1 MPALL
6 KRLVASGAAYQAAS
20 LLSSAIAV
28 VTLPLYTHHVSTS
41 TYGYAELILVAV
53 ILSSIALRLGLGEAI
68 VRWWFDDDDERRRL
82 RLARDVSGVVLAIST
97 VAALL
102 ALMFAG
108 PLSELLLNHRD
119 ATLFAYGV
127 LGMWAFTN
135 LEVVY
140 ALLRAE
146 ERRRTYLLA
155 SCANVL
161 LTVTLTVALVVIGDH
176 GARGLVLGNYA
187 ASTVILLALWATP
200 PRHLGIP
207 RLADMPALL
216 RFGLPTVPADASVF
230 ALNVIDRSWL
240 AHAKTAHEL
249 SLFSASVKIATGVII
264 VVRGFQAA
272 WPPLAYSIADDDQ
285 ARRFYAV
292 VTSAYVGVT
301 GLAVVAMTLFGR
313 WLVDLLTA
321 PSYHGAYA
329 ALPWLALG
337 WALYGLYLVFV
348 VIAGRARVM
357 TRNFPAAIAGLAV
370 NVALLALLVDPLGIR
385 GAGIA
390 LCGAYAVMLVVI
402 HVLTRSLFRVDFEWW
417 RLSRIVVVFAIVAVG
432 GELLL
437 PTAGV
442 DGFVLRLIAIAATLP
457 LLLLAGAARPDELTR
472 LWAALRARRARP
484 A

>member
-6 KRLVASGAAYQAAS
+6 KRLVASSAAYQAAS

-28 VTLPLYTHHVSTS
+28 VTLPLYTHHVGTDS
-41 TYGYAELILVAV
+41 YAYADVILVAV
-53 ILSSIALRLGLGEAI
+53 ILTSIGLRLGLGEAI
-68 VRWWFDDDDERRRL
+68 VRWWFDDDDAQRRL
-82 RLARDVSGVVLAIST
+82 RLARDATGVVLALST

-102 ALMFAG
+102 AVAFAG
-108 PLSELLLNHRD
+108 PLSKLLLNHRD

-135 LEVVY
+135 LEVAY

-146 ERRRTYLLA
+146 QRRRAYLRA
-155 SCANVL
+155 SVANVL
-161 LTVTLTVALVVIGDH
+161 LTVALTVGLVVIGDY

-187 ASTVILLALWATP
+187 ASAVVLVALWASP
-200 PRHLGIP
+200 PRHLGLP
-207 RLADMPALL
+207 RLDDMPALL

-230 ALNVIDRSWL
+230 ALNVVDRSWL
-240 AHAKTAHEL
+240 LHAKGVREA
-249 SLFSASVKIATGVII
+249 SLFSASVKVATGVIV

-272 WPPLAYSIADDDQ
+272 WPPLAYSIVDDDE

-292 VTSAYVGVT
+292 VASAYVAVT
-301 GLAVVAMTLFGR
+301 GIAVVAMTLFGR
-313 WLVDLLTA
+313 WIVDLLTA
-321 PSYHGAYA
+321 SDFHGASR

-357 TRNFPAAIAGLAV
+357 TRNFPAAFAGLAV
-370 NVALLALLVDPLGIR
+370 NVLLLALLVDPLGIR

-390 LCGAYAVMLVVI
+390 LCGAYAVMLTTI
-402 HVLTRSLFRVDFEWW
+402 HVLTRGLFHVHFEWW
-417 RLSRIVVVFAIVAVG
+417 RLSRIVAVYALVAIG

-437 PTAGV
+437 PTSGAG
-442 DGFVLRLIAIAATLP
+442 GFALRLVALAATAP
-457 LLLLAGAARPDELTR
+457 LLLVAGVAKPAELAR
-472 LWAALRARRARP
+472 LRVALRARRTGP

>member
-6 KRLVASGAAYQAAS
+6 KRLVASSAAYQAAS
-20 LLSSAIAV
+20 LLASALAV
-28 VTLPLYTHHVSTS
+28 VTLPLYTHYVGIDE
-41 TYGYAELILVAV
+41 YGYAELILVAV

-68 VRWWFDDDDERRRL
+68 VRWWFDDDDEQRRL
-82 RLARDVSGVVLAIST
+82 RLAHDVTGVVLIIST
-97 VAALL
+97 VAALPAL
-102 ALMFAG
+102 AFAG

-146 ERRRTYLLA
+146 ERRRAYLAA
-155 SCANVL
+155 SISNVL
-161 LTVTLTVALVVIGDH
+161 LTVTLTVVLVVVADE
-176 GARGLVLGNYA
+176 GAQGLVLGNYA
-187 ASTVILLALWATP
+187 ASTVVLLALWAAP
-200 PRHLGIP
+200 PRRLGLP
-207 RLADMPALL
+207 RLGDMPALL

-240 AHAKTAHEL
+240 LHAKGIGEA
-249 SLFSASVKIATGVII
+249 SLFSASVKVATGVIV

-272 WPPLAYSIADDDQ
+272 WPPLAYSIVDDDE

-292 VTSAYVGVT
+292 VTSVYVAVT
-301 GLAVVAMTLFGR
+301 GIAVVVMTLFGR
-313 WLVDLLTA
+313 WIVALLTA
-321 PSYHGAYA
+321 SDFHDAYE

-348 VIAGRARVM
+348 AIAGRVRVM
-357 TRNFPAAIAGLAV
+357 TRNFPAALAGLAV
-370 NVALLALLVDPLGIR
+370 NVLLLALLVDPLGIR

-390 LCGAYAVMLVVI
+390 LCGAYAVMLTTI
-402 HVLTRSLFRVDFEWW
+402 HLLTRSLFRVDFEWW
-417 RLSRIVVVFAIVAVG
+417 RLVRIVAVLAVVAIG

-437 PTAGV
+437 PTNGV
-442 DGFVLRLIAIAATLP
+442 DGFALRLLALAATAP
-457 LLLLAGAARPDELTR
+457 LLLLVGAARPDELGR
-472 LWAALRARRARP
+472 LRAAVAARRAR
-484 A
+484 AA